1 MSERPSLWQRLA
13 LPVLVA
19 WPALS
24 LTGWGLAKL
33 LDAPESLL
41 DSAVKVGVI
50 MLGVTAFEAG
60 RRRRAV
66 RHPAPDIRCLR
77 GETGLPSP
85 RYASPLTPISSLDV
99 GNRPEGEEW
108 ASDGEQRQTGAC
120 Q

>member
-33 LDAPESLL
+33 LEARESLL

-60 RRRRAV
+60 RRRR
-66 RHPAPDIRCLR
+66 RRDTLR
-77 GETGLPSP
+77 
-85 RYASPLTPISSLDV
+85 
-99 GNRPEGEEW
+99 
-108 ASDGEQRQTGAC
+108 
-120 Q
+120 